1 MSARNG
7 DRARF
12 QKDRKRKMRRRERV
26 QAFVKARR
34 AQPVVSVGPDK
45 ATERT

>member
-1 MSARNG
+1 MSLRNG

-26 QAFVKARR
+26 MEFVKTRR
-34 AQPVVSVGPDK
+34 AQPVPPVTQDK
-45 ATERT
+45 APDPV